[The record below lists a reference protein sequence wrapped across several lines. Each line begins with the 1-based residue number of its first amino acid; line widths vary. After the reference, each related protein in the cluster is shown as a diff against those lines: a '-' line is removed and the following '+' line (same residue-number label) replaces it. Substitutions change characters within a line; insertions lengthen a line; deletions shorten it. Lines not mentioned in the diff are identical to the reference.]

1 MNGTTPDFASTVPMV
16 SATPVE
22 PEKPPRIVQRE
33 TSMKLALET
42 KVELNFYNKI
52 LKKINSCKILKIKT
66 KIIVVCIRKKPPEA
80 LEISLN
86 PQACGRLT

>member
-1 MNGTTPDFASTVPMV
+1 MNGTTPDFASTVPLV

-42 KVELNFYNKI
+42 KVSFFLIINIRFVIKGRDLTRNF
-52 LKKINSCKILKIKT
+52 
-66 KIIVVCIRKKPPEA
+66 
-80 LEISLN
+80 
-86 PQACGRLT
+86 

>member
-1 MNGTTPDFASTVPMV
+1 MRFFKIICLKYYIRATRNFLSNFDANRSSTMNGTTPDFASTVPLV

-42 KVELNFYNKI
+42 KVE
-52 LKKINSCKILKIKT
+52 
-66 KIIVVCIRKKPPEA
+66 
-80 LEISLN
+80 
-86 PQACGRLT
+86 